1 VLGVRAEAALARL
14 EVVADAGRGELAAR
28 DRLQVAGDEREPV
41 ALGLAGERRERL
53 ADAGRDERG
62 QVRRAQLLVRGDDV
76 VGDVARVR
84 VDRRVV
90 DAGRAQ
96 QVARDRGVGAAGD
109 LDLEAVERDAVLRP
123 CSAPQRGGVR
133 ARGAEQQRAVD
144 VPEQQEGA
152 QRRNE
157 RSEPSF
163 CANAAISLAVFSTS
177 SSCTISTGECM

>member
-1 VLGVRAEAALARL
+1 VLGVRAEAALAGL
-14 EVVADAGRGELAAR
+14 EVVADAGGRELAPR

-41 ALGLAGERRERL
+41 ALRLAGERRERVG
-53 ADAGRDERG
+53 DAGRDELG
-62 QVRRAQLLVRGDDV
+62 QVLRAQLLVGGDDV
-76 VGDVARVR
+76 AGDVARVR

-96 QVARDRGVGAAGD
+96 QVTRDRRVGAARD

-123 CSAPQRGGVR
+123 CRAAQRRGVR
-133 ARGAEQQRAVD
+133 ARGTEQQRAVD

-177 SSCTISTGECM
+177 SSWTISTGECM